1 RGMLIGGEV
10 DFPVAFENAKFVVYK
25 VK

>member
-1 RGMLIGGEV
+1 MLMGGEV
-10 DFPVAFENAKFVVYK
+10 EFPVAFENAKFVVYK

>member
-1 RGMLIGGEV
+1 MLMGGEV